1 MLHTRQKGAK
11 TPESSA
17 GRHPVVPEVS
27 RPKDPGGEPLEL
39 PATQRF
45 TSQGSL
51 LRRGSAFKHLA
62 RDSQAQIL
70 TCTARKGLVCTI
82 LVDNIG
88 VSLWL
93 SWSKFTTFSIVMM
106 SLCYLVPTVTLYI
119 LDLQPAGEQWKAL
132 SLILFSTVAILLL
145 QLVKRSLR
153 SADLNMALQK
163 LDFCLMDS
171 NTFYFQSIAACRY
184 HVYFPLASI
193 V

>member
-1 MLHTRQKGAK
+1 M
-11 TPESSA
+11 
-17 GRHPVVPEVS
+17 
-27 RPKDPGGEPLEL
+27 
-39 PATQRF
+39 
-45 TSQGSL
+45 
-51 LRRGSAFKHLA
+51 
-62 RDSQAQIL
+62 
-70 TCTARKGLVCTI
+70 
-82 LVDNIG
+82 DNIG

-132 SLILFSTVAILLL
+132 SLILFSIVAILLL

-193 V
+193 VWSLINLIIEWYFMRFPSIVDVQAVATTKKKKSPTKTVITCPSIFGIIVVSGMILL